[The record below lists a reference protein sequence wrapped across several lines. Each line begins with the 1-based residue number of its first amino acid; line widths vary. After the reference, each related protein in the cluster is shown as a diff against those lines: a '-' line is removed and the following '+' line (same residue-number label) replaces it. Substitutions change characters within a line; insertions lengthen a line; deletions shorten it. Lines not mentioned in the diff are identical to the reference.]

1 MSTVAG
7 VQMDW
12 VTDVAKTPSEVLRE
26 LADVIGQDAALR
38 LGQAMGGAR
47 WYIPASLPAE
57 HPLVLL
63 LGNECVQRL
72 CAVYQGDVLEL
83 PSKAVFRAE
92 RDRVLR
98 YEYFS
103 MRVKGSRADTLA
115 VKYGLSR
122 RRVLGIVG

>member
-1 MSTVAG
+1 M
-7 VQMDW
+7 
-12 VTDVAKTPSEVLRE
+12 
-26 LADVIGQDAALR
+26 
-38 LGQAMGGAR
+38 
-47 WYIPASLPAE
+47 
-57 HPLVLL
+57 VLL
-63 LGNECVQRL
+63 LGKECVQRL

-98 YEYFS
+98 AEYFS
-103 MRVKGSRADTLA
+103 MRGKGSRADTLA